1 MFDLDAFVI
10 SGRQKIIDHYT
21 RLRDSA
27 SSEVERQ
34 RCQQRVE
41 KETDALHLYLAKL
54 PQKDQRAA

>member
-10 SGRQKIIDHYT
+10 SGHQKMIDHYR

-27 SSEVERQ
+27 SSETERQ
-34 RCQQRVE
+34 RCQQALD

-54 PQKDQRAA
+54 SQNERRAA